1 MPAAAP
7 AKRRRVGGGGGAPAA
22 GQLTLFGA
30 YARAAAPAP
39 PPRAPE
45 LDAGA
50 GSSGLG
56 IAGDA
61 PRPEAADEIDGSSDS
76 DEDPFDCLRARA
88 RAHGRAGSRP
98 LSARQ
103 HGDDAWFVGFE
114 APDGGPAA
122 HDCVGKPAPSVRA
135 APLPRGSSGQFSYG
149 LGADAPDELRY
160 SSWRIQSVRETP
172 TAMAYDDTGV
182 LLAVGT
188 RDGRLAVYN
197 HTTLVGHA
205 AAALA
210 ARNELA
216 AASSLAAAADADASR
231 SLRAEGIAGAGVGGS
246 AGGDRE
252 AMAAHKRLAYAPPAP
267 LVELSSRGG
276 EWSALR
282 WNPRNE
288 NEVVLSARTSGRV
301 CVYDLA
307 YCKTTPTQMLVA
319 PSASA
324 AGNAGGAG
332 GSGAASSA
340 RAFEDVACLAPGG
353 AYDVAAAT
361 RDGTVL
367 LWDRRAGPR
376 PVTTLLG
383 PGGRANRL
391 GPLRAL
397 GCVRL
402 DGATGGTIVYAGTRG
417 GRVLTWDVRK
427 SGGSQVSAMPQPRG
441 KSLLSAAT
449 TVGGGPRRGGRV
461 GSGLGGGVHALLSVW
476 EASDNS
482 AVCALPVP
490 AASGAHVHAAE
501 LPYVLTNGEV
511 GILGRDDSGG
521 ITKLAW
527 EAGDAVGSA
536 PRSRTPALCDGGR
549 TLALTRSAAHVGA
562 LQPEAQASASATLS
576 ELAFLSLDLP
586 PGERSLG
593 IAAAPVT
600 LPAQAAQVAAHPLT
614 DEVCVG
620 TDDGMLLML
629 RQECS
634 RDNDDG
640 EAV

>member
-1 MPAAAP
+1 MLALALTPWHARP
-7 AKRRRVGGGGGAPAA
+7 RRRVLSPCARAPA
-22 GQLTLFGA
+22 
-30 YARAAAPAP
+30 
-39 PPRAPE
+39 
-45 LDAGA
+45 
-50 GSSGLG
+50 
-56 IAGDA
+56 
-61 PRPEAADEIDGSSDS
+61 
-76 DEDPFDCLRARA
+76 
-88 RAHGRAGSRP
+88 
-98 LSARQ
+98 
-103 HGDDAWFVGFE
+103 
-114 APDGGPAA
+114 
-122 HDCVGKPAPSVRA
+122 
-135 APLPRGSSGQFSYG
+135 G

-160 SSWRIQSVRETP
+160 SSWRIQSVSDAHDTHNLYLTSPCASQARQRRLRECGAGLHERARASPHAYRRALAAARCARAELRARYALFGGAHLPHVGTAPGGATSSTAGAGVSNMWATAEEIAAARNSPRQVRETP

-231 SLRAEGIAGAGVGGS
+231 SLRPEGIAAAGVGGS

-427 SGGSQVSAMPQPRG
+427 SGGSQVSSMQQPRG

-511 GILGRDDSGG
+511 GIL
-521 ITKLAW
+521 
-527 EAGDAVGSA
+527 V
-536 PRSRTPALCDGGR
+536 RTHTC
-549 TLALTRSAAHVGA
+549 
-562 LQPEAQASASATLS
+562 
-576 ELAFLSLDLP
+576 
-586 PGERSLG
+586 
-593 IAAAPVT
+593 
-600 LPAQAAQVAAHPLT
+600 
-614 DEVCVG
+614 
-620 TDDGMLLML
+620 
-629 RQECS
+629 
-634 RDNDDG
+634 
-640 EAV
+640 